1 MKIIRIN
8 VSPALDAPRLSPEAS
23 LAYAAGMLDGDGC
36 IHIARQNKPSAKRG
50 YIFRLVTSVS
60 QNHLGTLID
69 FQELVGLGGRI
80 YQQTRQGS
88 QNKDTYSLVY
98 DGDGAA
104 DVIRKLRPFLHR
116 KLEEANVALQFQ
128 DDCEIHRHFGPKGCP
143 ESVWKQRE
151 AHYRKLRNLK

>member
-69 FQELVGLGGRI
+69 FQELVGLGGAFISKPAKGLKTKTPTAWCTTETAR
-80 YQQTRQGS
+80 QT
-88 QNKDTYSLVY
+88 
-98 DGDGAA
+98 
-104 DVIRKLRPFLHR
+104 
-116 KLEEANVALQFQ
+116 
-128 DDCEIHRHFGPKGCP
+128 
-143 ESVWKQRE
+143 
-151 AHYRKLRNLK
+151 